1 MGSTDF
7 AIDSQDIRFVVREW
21 LHAEQLS
28 QHSRFEAF
36 DADTLDLMLQES
48 EKFSAEVL
56 FPTRTETDREGC
68 RVEDGRVRMPK
79 CLTKPYQQSYKLGWG
94 SLCSDPDYGGQ
105 GAPVTLGLAVSEATV
120 AGNQAI
126 TSFFALTSG
135 AARLILSF
143 GAQDLKDRY
152 VPHLLSGRFNGTM
165 CLSEAHAGSD
175 VGAALTSAVPLG
187 DGSYRIKG
195 TKSWISNGDADLV
208 ENTIHAVLARV
219 EGAPA
224 GTKGLTLFAVPRVHV
239 KDDGSL
245 GDSNDVD
252 VPSIESKMGLH
263 GSPTCVVKFGE
274 NDGCIGWPLGG
285 EGQGMPCMFQM
296 MNEARIGT
304 ATIGLGIG
312 SLAAQNTTAYA
323 KERVQGPHITK
334 MRDPDTPRVPI
345 IEHPA
350 VRFNL
355 LQMRARVEAMRALM
369 FKATFLL
376 DEISVTDD
384 PEMQASKQNLVDLL
398 TPMCKGWCTEVG
410 LEVVQTGIQVLGGVG
425 YTKDFPMEQLYRDLR
440 VAPIYEGTTDIQALD
455 LVGRKM
461 MQNQGALFVALLQQ
475 IGEFLPSLGEHP
487 RLASLGKIYENYCD
501 TLSDLALGTQEVM
514 QIRGIEGV
522 VLHATPFLMFCS
534 SVTAGWLLLQQAVV
548 AHDCLEKLKHEHGIG
563 DLDTTEFLKENPQA
577 RFYENK
583 LITTQF
589 FVEAVIPQYEGLM
602 AAAKRRNYDPLDIV
616 F

>member
-21 LHAEQLS
+21 LQAEQLS
-28 QHSRFEAF
+28 RHSRFEAF

-68 RVEDGRVRMPK
+68 RVENGRVRMPQ
-79 CLTKPYQQSYKLGWG
+79 CLTEPYQKAYELGWG

-105 GAPVTLGLAVSEATV
+105 GAPVTLGLAVHEATI
-120 AGNQAI
+120 AGNQAL

-143 GAQDLKDRY
+143 GAQELRDRY
-152 VPHLLSGRFNGTM
+152 VPHMLSGRFNGTM
-165 CLSEAHAGSD
+165 CLSEPHAGSD
-175 VGAALTSAVPLG
+175 VGAALTSAEPLG

-195 TKSWISNGDADLV
+195 TKSWISNGDADLA

-219 EGAPA
+219 KGAPE
-224 GTKGLTLFAVPRVHV
+224 GTKGLTLLAVPRVHV
-239 KDDGSL
+239 NDDGSL
-245 GDSNDVD
+245 GESNDVD
-252 VPSIESKMGLH
+252 VPSIENKMGLH

-274 NDGCIGWPLGG
+274 NDGCIGWPLGA
-285 EGQGMPCMFQM
+285 EGQGMACMFQM

-312 SLAAQNTTAYA
+312 SLATQNATAYA
-323 KERVQGPHITK
+323 KERLQGAHITK
-334 MRDPDTPRVPI
+334 MRDPETPRVPI

-350 VRFNL
+350 VRLNL
-355 LQMRARVEAMRALM
+355 MQMRARVEAMRALM
-369 FKATFLL
+369 FKATLLL
-376 DEISVTDD
+376 DEIAVLDD
-384 PEMQASKQNLVDLL
+384 SEARAAKQNLVDLL

-461 MQNQGALFVALLQQ
+461 TQNQGALFVALLQQ
-475 IGEFLPSLGEHP
+475 ISEFLPDLGEHP
-487 RLASLGKIYENYCD
+487 RLAALGKVYEGYCD
-501 TLSDLALGTQEVM
+501 TLSDLALGAQEVM
-514 QIRGIEGV
+514 QLRGIEGV
-522 VLHATPFLMFCS
+522 ALHATPFLMFCS

-548 AHDCLEKLKHEHGIG
+548 AHDRLEELKRERDVG
-563 DLDTTEFLKENPQA
+563 DLETSEFLKENPQA

-589 FVEAVIPQYEGLM
+589 FVEAVIPQYEGMM

>member
-28 QHSRFEAF
+28 RHSRFKAF

-48 EKFSAEVL
+48 EKFSGEVL
-56 FPTRTETDREGC
+56 FPTRKATDREGC

-79 CLTKPYQQSYKLGWG
+79 CLTAPYQQSYELGWG
-94 SLCSDPDYGGQ
+94 SLTSDPEYGGQ
-105 GAPVTLGLAVSEATV
+105 GAPVTLGLAVREATV
-120 AGNQAI
+120 AGSQAL

-165 CLSEAHAGSD
+165 CLSEPHAGSD
-175 VGAALTSAVPLG
+175 VGASITSAVPTG
-187 DGSYRIKG
+187 DGSYHIKG

-219 EGAPA
+219 EGAQA

-239 KDDGSL
+239 NDNGSL

-312 SLAAQNTTAYA
+312 SLAAQNATAYA

-334 MRDPDTPRVPI
+334 SRDPDTPRVPI

-376 DEISVTDD
+376 DEIATTEDLEVRS
-384 PEMQASKQNLVDLL
+384 AKQNLVDLL

-425 YTKDFPMEQLYRDLR
+425 YTKDFPMEQFYRDLR

-461 MQNQGALFVALLQQ
+461 AKNQGALFVALLQQ

-487 RLASLGKIYENYCD
+487 RLAALGRVFEGYCE
-501 TLSDLALGTQEVM
+501 TLSDLALGAQEVM

-522 VLHATPFLMFCS
+522 ALHATPFLMFCS

-548 AHDCLEKLKHEHGIG
+548 AHDRLEALKREHGIG
-563 DLDTTEFLKENPQA
+563 DLETPEFLKENPQA
-577 RFYENK
+577 QFYENK
-583 LITTQF
+583 LITIQF